1 MTLLNILTH
10 AQDNYGPKQACISFM
25 AVSGMVCR
33 VHAKAHGDVMPV
45 SAQVTGDDG
54 LSYSEHKCNEEAQVG
69 GGGVYERLS
78 RVKKLPESVVFCNIA
93 TDDLPRVCG
102 VAGAANA
109 RHVRQRRH
117 AA

>member
-10 AQDNYGPKQACISFM
+10 VQDNYGPKQACISFM

-69 GGGVYERLS
+69 GGG
-78 RVKKLPESVVFCNIA
+78 FM
-93 TDDLPRVCG
+93 
-102 VAGAANA
+102 NA
-109 RHVRQRRH
+109 
-117 AA
+117 